1 MQRRVAVRGVAILNG
16 KILCVKLKPYRHA
29 DATTFYCTP
38 GGGLDDNESLIAGLE
53 REMLE
58 ETGVPAKVGRL
69 LYIQQ
74 FKHKEQEQMEFFFR
88 IDNAQDYI
96 QIDLSNTTHGAEE
109 IEEIRFVD
117 PATENVLPK
126 FLQTARFD
134 EAALSTPQVF
144 NYL

>member
-1 MQRRVAVRGVAILNG
+1 MQRRVAVRGIVILNG
-16 KILCVKLKPYRHA
+16 KILCVRLKPYRHA
-29 DATTFYCTP
+29 DASTYFCTP
-38 GGGLDDNESLIAGLE
+38 GGGIDEGEALVPALE

-74 FKHKEQEQMEFFFR
+74 YTYKDIEQMEFFFQ
-88 IDNAQDYI
+88 IENAKDYI
-96 QIDLSNTTHGAEE
+96 NIDLAKTTHGIEE
-109 IEEIRFVD
+109 IEEIGFID

-126 FLQTARFD
+126 FLTTESFD
-134 EAALSTPQVF
+134 EASLATPKVF